1 MFLKYQT
8 IKRRYSKKKF
18 WVAPLF
24 KNRDKYGFYKATLP
38 YLRLKDAR
46 FFNYFRMSSTQLEEL
61 LQIVR
66 PKLHKQT
73 FLREPISVEERL
85 CLTLRYLASGD
96 SMVSIS
102 YQYLIGRC
110 KAYFAAFALQG
121 RTTRQPKF
129 VHHVRVTGVRA
140 DRYESTVP
148 RKDESLDKS
157 FNEDLLLQDGT
168 LTFIGIFSTT
178 RNTFSE
184 KPRTP

>member
-1 MFLKYQT
+1 MEELQGIEYREEKKVGRRSEET
-8 IKRRYSKKKF
+8 EEVKRRIRWRRLECPRTTNGADTTGLPFTVYLPVVRISLTNGPADPKGLNASHPPVMSAQF
-18 WVAPLF
+18 VEPS
-24 KNRDKYGFYKATLP
+24 RD
-38 YLRLKDAR
+38 
-46 FFNYFRMSSTQLEEL
+46 
-61 LQIVR
+61 
-66 PKLHKQT
+66 
-73 FLREPISVEERL
+73 ERRTMA
-85 CLTLRYLASGD
+85 LTSRRD
-96 SMVSIS
+96 
-102 YQYLIGRC
+102 R

-121 RTTRQPKF
+121 RTTQQPKF

-168 LTFIGIFSTT
+168 LAFIGIFSTT